1 MAGRPKQPLKL
12 LEAKGKKHLTKA
24 EKNDR
29 ENSEI
34 HAPSDEIAAPDYL
47 HKSQKEEFNKIA
59 KQLVDL
65 QIFSNLDCDALAR
78 YLIARDAFVKYT
90 KMVNGI
96 PGNWEMVNAL
106 EKAVGIQDKAFK
118 QCRAAASDLGLT
130 ITSRCKLVI
139 PKKEEEKESKW
150 DKYKAGGSSA

>member
-1 MAGRPKQPLKL
+1 MAGRPRQPLKL
-12 LEAKGKKHLTKA
+12 LEAKGKKHLTKK

-29 ENSEI
+29 ENAEI
-34 HAPSDEIAAPDYL
+34 QAPADGIVAPEYL
-47 HKSQKEEFNKIA
+47 HKAQKEEFDKIA
-59 KQLVDL
+59 KQLVEL

-90 KMVNGI
+90 KMVNAI
-96 PGNWEMVNAL
+96 PGNWEMVNEL

-139 PKKEEEKESKW
+139 PKKEEPEKSKW
-150 DKYKAGGSSA
+150 DKFVSDAG

>member
-1 MAGRPKQPLKL
+1 MAGRPRQPLKL
-12 LEAKGKKHLTKA
+12 LEAKGKKHLSKS

-29 ENSEI
+29 ENAEI
-34 HAPSDEIAAPDYL
+34 QAPADGIVAPKYL
-47 HKSQKEEFNKIA
+47 SKDQRKEFDSIS
-59 KQLVDL
+59 KQLVEL

-90 KMVNGI
+90 RMVNAI
-96 PGNWEMVNAL
+96 PGNWEMVNEL

-139 PKKEEEKESKW
+139 PKKEEPEKSKW
-150 DKYKAGGSSA
+150 DKFRSDAG